1 MQNVTNKMNNF
12 ENFIKTQESTD
23 MFEKIWP
30 TIQDTMDNY
39 LKPEE
44 GTVNGKNITLLGK
57 WIEEQIVKKYEILEK
72 EQENILE
79 KEPKTPPVE
88 SSVEKEPNTPIIESP
103 VVVITPQKRKRTTKE
118 VAIDEENTQTHSDQ
132 SETTDDEPFE
142 KDTKKN
148 KKIENKNKKTNIKNI
163 ENIKNVKLVKKE
175 KESLKGLAIR
185 ICRSISSNKNP
196 SNYKNQEILRM
207 ENQIILKSN
216 EDNIKIVFDNMISQD
231 QYHVQQVSDAFD
243 KQKNAI
249 FHYYETLLKAYQSKE
264 NQIDFFRDHPE
275 MQKMLSVNPI
285 EDTQNEEEEEKARG
299 KVSLL
304 LVNP

>member
-12 ENFIKTQESTD
+12 ENYIKTQESTD

-30 TIQDTMDNY
+30 TIQDTLDNY

-44 GTVNGKNITLLGK
+44 GTDNGKNITLLGK
-57 WIEEQIVKKYEILEK
+57 WIEEQIVKKYEILGK

-79 KEPKTPPVE
+79 KEPNVE
-88 SSVEKEPNTPIIESP
+88 SSFEKEPKTPIIESP
-103 VVVITPQKRKRTTKE
+103 VVVFTPQKRKRTTNDVKTTKK

-132 SETTDDEPFE
+132 SETTDNEPFE
-142 KDTKKN
+142 KQKNTKKN
-148 KKIENKNKKTNIKNI
+148 TKKTKKIEKIEIKKNL
-163 ENIKNVKLVKKE
+163 KLVQKE
-175 KESLKGLAIR
+175 KDSLKVLAIK
-185 ICRSISSNKNP
+185 ICQSISTNKNP
-196 SNYKNQEILRM
+196 STYENQEITRI

-216 EDNIKIVFDNMISQD
+216 EDNIKIVFDNMILQD

-249 FHYYETLLKAYQSKE
+249 FHYYETLLKAYKSKE
-264 NQIDFFRDHPE
+264 NQIDFFRKHSDMAE
-275 MQKMLSVNPI
+275 KMLGETPI
-285 EDTQNEEEEEKARG
+285 EDTQNEEKARG

>member
-103 VVVITPQKRKRTTKE
+103 VVVITPQKRKRNTKE
-118 VAIDEENTQTHSDQ
+118 VTIDEENTQTHSDQ
-132 SETTDDEPFE
+132 SETIDQSETTDNEPFV
-142 KDTKKN
+142 KVTKKN
-148 KKIENKNKKTNIKNI
+148 KKKT
-163 ENIKNVKLVKKE
+163 
-175 KESLKGLAIR
+175 
-185 ICRSISSNKNP
+185 
-196 SNYKNQEILRM
+196 
-207 ENQIILKSN
+207 
-216 EDNIKIVFDNMISQD
+216 
-231 QYHVQQVSDAFD
+231 
-243 KQKNAI
+243 
-249 FHYYETLLKAYQSKE
+249 
-264 NQIDFFRDHPE
+264 
-275 MQKMLSVNPI
+275 
-285 EDTQNEEEEEKARG
+285 
-299 KVSLL
+299 
-304 LVNP
+304 